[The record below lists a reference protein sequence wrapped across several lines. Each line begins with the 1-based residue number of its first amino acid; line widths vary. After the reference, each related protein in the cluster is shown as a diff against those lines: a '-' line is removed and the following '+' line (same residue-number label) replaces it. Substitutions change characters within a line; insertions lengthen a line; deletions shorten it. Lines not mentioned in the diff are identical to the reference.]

1 MALPPQLTAA
11 AMGPGGAAEQIPQES
26 LGTLGNLLTQ
36 MSKDPQQHLDATRW
50 LDGVDLT
57 ADRLGLLC
65 ANDLSQAVMAMKN
78 SQVSIGKLEISEKI
92 KELIV
97 FSVSP
102 EYMSLRAALGI
113 AQ

>member
-1 MALPPQLTAA
+1 
-11 AMGPGGAAEQIPQES
+11 
-26 LGTLGNLLTQ
+26 
-36 MSKDPQQHLDATRW
+36 MSQDPQQHLDATRW

-78 SQVSIGKLEISEKI
+78 TQYAIGKLEMSDKI
-92 KELIV
+92 RELIV
-97 FSVSP
+97 YSVSP
-102 EYMSLRAALGI
+102 EYLALRAALGI